1 MRFADNCRGRR
12 RVSYRKCWYEIPQGE
27 RWSAGVVGVSVRDS
41 TSSTCGAWE
50 RRQQMNRFGAQAMK
64 YWKTWLPSRYA
75 GIEDPQMFF
84 TNLGIQVQD
93 EVAAGCLEWESRDR
107 DQLNQ
112 LEYLARVGRLNAIK
126 QSVTEAVLAELVWL
140 EPEPGTMGPEPV
152 AEPLDPKAEWVDEEG
167 MPVDPS
173 HPLHRMLEDDSVSP
187 EQFRRALLEFRDQVR
202 AKTSR

>member
-112 LEYLARVGRLNAIK
+112 LDYLARVGRRRNRWIRRRSGWTK
-126 QSVTEAVLAELVWL
+126 RGCRSTRVTRCTGCSRTTASARSSSGGRCRSS
-140 EPEPGTMGPEPV
+140 GTRCGRRPV
-152 AEPLDPKAEWVDEEG
+152 ADCGTGGVAPDRW
-167 MPVDPS
+167 
-173 HPLHRMLEDDSVSP
+173 
-187 EQFRRALLEFRDQVR
+187 
-202 AKTSR
+202 